1 MLHQQPRRRRRL
13 LGRLALRQG
22 VQQLGD
28 VHATVGGDHRIDARP
43 LEADLGERPRRPED
57 AAHELEIDEEAIEA
71 EQRPP
76 VGLLE
81 AELPDVDLEQQ
92 RVDPD
97 LADLRAPPEPLL
109 RVARHVRRD
118 EPGNEEEPG
127 QRVDEEESREHGERD
142 DDPPP
147 REQHAKPSPSF
158 SPPGCHAGIV
168 LDKASQVAHSR
179 WSTPTTAISSSTSTG
194 LAR

>member
-1 MLHQQPRRRRRL
+1 MQQHSRRRRRL
-13 LGRLALRQG
+13 RRRLALRQG

-28 VHATVGGDHRIDARP
+28 VQAAIGAHHRIDARR
-43 LEADLGERPRRPED
+43 LQADLGEGPCRAEHAP
-57 AAHELEIDEEAIEA
+57 ELEIDEEAIEA

-76 VGLLE
+76 VGLLQ
-81 AELPDVDLEQQ
+81 AELPDIDFEQQ

-97 LADLRAPPEPLL
+97 LADLRAPPELL
-109 RVARHVRRD
+109 VRVARHVRRD

-142 DDPPP
+142 DDPPA
-147 REQHAKPSPSF
+147 REPYARPSPSF
-158 SPPGCHAGIV
+158 SPPGCHAAIV
-168 LDKASQVAHSR
+168 LDKASQVARSR